1 MINIDFTEKVVVV
14 TGGAQG
20 IGKAIVEDFAKAGAK
35 IVIADILEA
44 RGEVLAEDLQRKRG
58 SETIYFKKTD
68 ITNSEDIKNAL
79 VFAYTNL
86 GSIDVLINNAAV
98 NIPGDII
105 ELPEE
110 SWDKTMDVNVKSQY
124 LVSKYAIPYM
134 SEKAVIINMASA
146 NSFLAEPRLS
156 AYVTS
161 KGAIKMLTQSMAID
175 LAPRN
180 IRVNCICP
188 GFVDTTFNDAHAKL
202 FGGRE
207 EILKDIDK
215 IHLIGRPIEPEEI
228 AKVALFLASDLS
240 SCITGASILADGG
253 ITAGAW

>member
-1 MINIDFTEKVVVV
+1 MISIDLTEKVVIV

-20 IGKAIVEDFAKAGAK
+20 IGKAIVEKFAEAGAK
-35 IVIADILEA
+35 IMIADILDS
-44 RGEVLAEDLQRKRG
+44 RGEVLAEDLRNRGKRV
-58 SETIYFKKTD
+58 YFKKTD
-68 ITNSEDIKNAL
+68 VTSSEDIESLIRTTK
-79 VFAYTNL
+79 TNL
-86 GSIDVLINNAAV
+86 GFIDILVNNAAV
-98 NIPGDII
+98 NIPGDILEI
-105 ELPEE
+105 SEE
-110 SWDKTMDVNVKSQY
+110 NWSKTMDINVKSQY
-124 LVSKYAIPYM
+124 LVSKNTVPSM
-134 SEKAVIINMASA
+134 SKKGVIINMASA

-207 EILKDIDK
+207 EVLKNIDK